1 MMLEGI
7 VRKLFRIIG
16 FEEVSDQDLLRFI
29 RFSKLDKLP
38 PHLLFALTTI
48 FPIIELIVKRL
59 LREEIDWSELSELE
73 SGSRSNI

>member
-1 MMLEGI
+1 MLEGI
-7 VRKLFRIIG
+7 VRKLFKIIG

-48 FPIIELIVKRL
+48 FPIIEIIVKRL
-59 LREEIDWSELSELE
+59 LREEIDWSQLSELK
-73 SGSRSNI
+73 S

>member
-1 MMLEGI
+1 MLENI
-7 VRKLFRIIG
+7 VRKVFKLIG
-16 FEEVSDQDLLRFI
+16 LEELSDQDLLRFI

-59 LREEIDWSELSELE
+59 LSESIDWSALNELE
-73 SGSRSNI
+73 SS

>member
-1 MMLEGI
+1 MLENI
-7 VRKLFRIIG
+7 VRKLFKIVG

-48 FPIIELIVKRL
+48 YPIIELIIKRL
-59 LREEIDWSELSELE
+59 MSESIDWSALNEIE
-73 SGSRSNI
+73 S

>member
-1 MMLEGI
+1 MLEGI
-7 VRKLFRIIG
+7 VRKLFKIIG

-73 SGSRSNI
+73 PGSRSNI

>member
-1 MMLEGI
+1 MLEGI
-7 VRKLFRIIG
+7 VRKLFKIIG

-59 LREEIDWSELSELE
+59 LRE
-73 SGSRSNI
+73 RN

>member
-1 MMLEGI
+1 MLESI
-7 VRKLFRIIG
+7 VRKVFKLIG
-16 FEEVSDQDLLRFI
+16 FEELSDQDLLRFI

-59 LREEIDWSELSELE
+59 LSESIDWSALNELE
-73 SGSRSNI
+73 SN

>member
-1 MMLEGI
+1 MLENI
-7 VRKLFRIIG
+7 VRKVFKLVG
-16 FEEVSDQDLLRFI
+16 LQELSDQDLLRFI

-59 LREEIDWSELSELE
+59 LSESIDWSALNELE
-73 SGSRSNI
+73 SN

>member
-1 MMLEGI
+1 MLEAI
-7 VRKLFRIIG
+7 VRKLFKIIG

-59 LREEIDWSELSELE
+59 LREEIDWSELSEIE
-73 SGSRSNI
+73 SRSRPNI

>member
-1 MMLEGI
+1 MLEGI
-7 VRKLFRIIG
+7 VRKLFKIIG

-73 SGSRSNI
+73 SRSGSNI

>member
-1 MMLEGI
+1 MLEAI
-7 VRKLFRIIG
+7 VRKLFKIIG

-59 LREEIDWSELSELE
+59 LREKIDWSELSEIE
-73 SGSRSNI
+73 SRS

>member
-1 MMLEGI
+1 MLESI
-7 VRKLFRIIG
+7 VRKLFKLIG
-16 FEEVSDQDLLRFI
+16 FEEISDQDIIRFI

-59 LREEIDWSELSELE
+59 MSESIDWSQLNEIEL
-73 SGSRSNI
+73 RS

>member
-1 MMLEGI
+1 MLENI
-7 VRKLFRIIG
+7 VRKVFKLIG
-16 FEEVSDQDLLRFI
+16 LEELSDQDLLRFI

-59 LREEIDWSELSELE
+59 LSESIDWSALNELE
-73 SGSRSNI
+73 SP

>member
-1 MMLEGI
+1 MLEGI

-59 LREEIDWSELSELE
+59 LREEIDWSQLSELE
-73 SGSRSNI
+73 SGS

>member
-1 MMLEGI
+1 MLEGI
-7 VRKLFRIIG
+7 VRKLFKIIG

-48 FPIIELIVKRL
+48 FPIIEIIVKRL
-59 LREEIDWSELSELE
+59 LREEIDWSQLSELE
-73 SGSRSNI
+73 PRS

>member
-1 MMLEGI
+1 MLENI
-7 VRKLFRIIG
+7 VRKVFKLIG
-16 FEEVSDQDLLRFI
+16 LEELSDQDLLRFI

-59 LREEIDWSELSELE
+59 LSESIDWSALNELE
-73 SGSRSNI
+73 SN

>member
-1 MMLEGI
+1 MLEGI
-7 VRKLFRIIG
+7 VRKLFKIIG

>member
-1 MMLEGI
+1 MLENI
-7 VRKLFRIIG
+7 VRKLFKIIG

-48 FPIIELIVKRL
+48 FPILELIVKRL
-59 LREEIDWSELSELE
+59 LREEIDWSQLSELE
-73 SGSRSNI
+73 SGS

>member
-1 MMLEGI
+1 MLEGI
-7 VRKLFRIIG
+7 VRKLFKIIG

-48 FPIIELIVKRL
+48 FPIIEIIVKRL
-59 LREEIDWSELSELE
+59 LREEIDWSQLSEIE
-73 SGSRSNI
+73 PRS

>member
-1 MMLEGI
+1 MLENI
-7 VRKLFRIIG
+7 VRKIFKLIG
-16 FEEVSDQDLLRFI
+16 LEELSDQDLLRFI

-59 LREEIDWSELSELE
+59 LSESIDWSALNELE
-73 SGSRSNI
+73 SS

>member
-1 MMLEGI
+1 MLEGI

-48 FPIIELIVKRL
+48 FPIIEIIVKRL
-59 LREEIDWSELSELE
+59 LREEIDWSQLSELK
-73 SGSRSNI
+73 S

>member
-1 MMLEGI
+1 MLENI

-59 LREEIDWSELSELE
+59 LQEEIDWSQLSEIE
-73 SGSRSNI
+73 SRS